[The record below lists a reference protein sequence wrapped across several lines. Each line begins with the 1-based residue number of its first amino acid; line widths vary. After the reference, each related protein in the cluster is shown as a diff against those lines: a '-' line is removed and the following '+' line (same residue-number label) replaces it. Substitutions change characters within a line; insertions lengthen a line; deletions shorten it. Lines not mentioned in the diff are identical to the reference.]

1 MPKKTNE
8 GAVAVADLHETIT
21 ALEAE
26 CSALAQENEH
36 LRREAD
42 RLMKDCIR
50 FEDRFGEEHQ
60 KRMRERGRADKTISE
75 LTCDNECLRAKLDA
89 EKELRALHQCKRQA
103 SVSKLVI
110 ASAVAVVLLTVPCA
124 LQKLSIIGPQLSYA
138 IECSLMMV
146 IAWCYALIWDRSK
159 K

>member
-1 MPKKTNE
+1 MAKKNE
-8 GAVAVADLHETIT
+8 SAVAVADLHEKIDS
-21 ALEAE
+21 LEAE
-26 CSALAQENEH
+26 CAEIGKENEY
-36 LRREAD
+36 LRREVE

-89 EKELRALHQCKRQA
+89 ERELRAVSQRKKQA

>member
-1 MPKKTNE
+1 MAKKNE
-8 GAVAVADLHETIT
+8 SAVAVADLHEKIDS
-21 ALEAE
+21 LEAE
-26 CSALAQENEH
+26 CAEIGKENEY
-36 LRREAD
+36 LRREVE

-50 FEDRFGEEHQ
+50 FEDRYGEEHQ
-60 KRMRERGRADKTISE
+60 KRMRERGKADKTIGE
-75 LTCDNECLRAKLDA
+75 LTCDNDLLRAKLNT
-89 EKELRALHQCKRQA
+89 EREIRALHQRKRQA

-110 ASAVAVVLLTVPCA
+110 ASAVAVVLLLVPCA
-124 LQKLSIIGPQLSYA
+124 LQRWGIIGPQLGYA

>member
-1 MPKKTNE
+1 
-8 GAVAVADLHETIT
+8 VAVADLHEKIT

-26 CSALAQENEH
+26 CSALALDNGDLRKENE
-36 LRREAD
+36 

-60 KRMRERGRADKTISE
+60 KRMRERGKADKTISE

-89 EKELRALHQCKRQA
+89 EKELRALYQLKRQA

-110 ASAVAVVLLTVPCA
+110 VSAVAVVLLTVPCA

-138 IECSLMMV
+138 IECGLFMV
-146 IAWCYALIWDRSK
+146 TSWCYALIWDRSK